1 MESSNI
7 SKFFAASLVGATLA
21 VGTSLATPTLAQ
33 TNDTPNTN
41 DPVRVETP
49 PRTVDTRDYNR
60 DDNGQW
66 GWLGLLGLLGLA
78 GLRNKPT
85 QRVAYDDRPDVTSTT
100 YKP

>member
-1 MESSNI
+1 MKYSNI
-7 SKFFAASLVGATLA
+7 SNFLAASLVGATLA
-21 VGTSLATPTLAQ
+21 VGTSLTTPTLAQ
-33 TNDTPNTN
+33 TNDTPTTN
-41 DPVRVETP
+41 DPVRVDTP

-60 DDNGQW
+60 DDNGNW

-85 QRVAYDDRPDVTSTT
+85 QRVVYDDRQDATSST